1 MPDPQQHGEHRNLV
15 ESVLRYIPGFH
26 GYLEKE
32 YRRESDQL
40 ARTWLVDQV
49 QRGKRGLDDFTR
61 TLTDA
66 GRLDELTLCERFR
79 TRLDTLLNRIRAAV
93 QGYSGFFDF
102 VRVDEELLSQVYD
115 HDVSLMEEVK
125 SLAEGMER
133 LGAKP
138 DIPAE
143 IIPQL
148 SQQLDAIVDK
158 WDHREDLLKGLGDA

>member
-49 QRGKRGLDDFTR
+49 QCGKRGLDDFTR

-79 TRLDTLLNRIRAAV
+79 TRLDDRRELKARPFDLRREFLLPVGTTPHRRYHAHRDDRPNCTL
-93 QGYSGFFDF
+93 D
-102 VRVDEELLSQVYD
+102 
-115 HDVSLMEEVK
+115 
-125 SLAEGMER
+125 
-133 LGAKP
+133 
-138 DIPAE
+138 
-143 IIPQL
+143 
-148 SQQLDAIVDK
+148 
-158 WDHREDLLKGLGDA
+158 